1 MLKLRILYEKIEEK
15 LNPSVRYL
23 CYKLMNL
30 CVCVYLRLYVFQ
42 TLQSIFHSLILV
54 DINNINNLQNITSV
68 YLEALC
74 FLSNLVAK
82 NPTWMSLYS
91 EVLNEKHVYN
101 VLAFIIYNGPKHM
114 KQKVL
119 DLITK
124 FSQQR

>member
-1 MLKLRILYEKIEEK
+1 MCLCI
-15 LNPSVRYL
+15 YL
-23 CYKLMNL
+23 C
-30 CVCVYLRLYVFQ
+30 LYFFQ
-42 TLQSIFHSLILV
+42 TLQSMFHSLILV
-54 DINNINNLQNITSV
+54 DINNLNNLQNITCV
-68 YLEALC
+68 YLEALY

-91 EVLNEKHVYN
+91 EVLNEKHVYT
-101 VLAFIIYNGPKHM
+101 VLAFIIYNGSKHM